1 MDTNT
6 ESNEAMPQDNGQ
18 YITPANSPEPQK
30 DPPKHHHKFRP
41 VLLLIIFVT
50 LIVFAQLGYKVAQ
63 LTISNPEKEKASRV
77 LSNEEVVRAY
87 TLQLVSKAV
96 ELKEGGSRD
105 QIIASMQTIVDERQK
120 ALKELLHTDPALF
133 LQSVQPNGFAD
144 QLPGEVSS
152 KTERQAKVSGKLAV
166 EIGDPI
172 EGLNGKNVHANAEY
186 NYSLVDSKGK
196 KSKIYFDTE
205 VDPKYYNQTITAEG
219 IQLGD
224 EYAAQTSA
232 ITATTTTSAAAPI
245 IKRVAVILFNFKT
258 NTAQPAS
265 KTAVSANYFGSS
277 NSVSSYYLD
286 TTFNQRGFTGDVYGY
301 YTIDNTPTTC
311 DYNAWSEAAKLKAQ
325 AANVDFSQYD
335 HVSYAFPYVTAC
347 SWGGMGQVG
356 GTTTWING
364 SPAQLFIVAH
374 EIGHNLGMTHAQGT
388 YCIDANKVI
397 VAQSDNCTIYEYGDS
412 FDVMGQTQGARHVA
426 GFRKLYLGSI
436 PATNIKTAT
445 TGEYT
450 LAPIEKATTETQ
462 VVRIPKDYDSTGK
475 ITAYYYIDFRQP
487 SGYDAYLPTDNA
499 VNGVMIKS
507 GPEWPQSGRT
517 QLLDA
522 TPGSP
527 GGLGDAA
534 LTAGKE
540 FYDAKRNIRITTK
553 SVSTAGATIVVNGT
567 AGATCVRS
575 QPSVTVQPTSQWGNP
590 GTTLNYVFTITNR
603 DSASCGEAMHY
614 LGLPGVPNFTLT
626 ANPWNMTLQPGET
639 RTITLSVKASLTV
652 PGGSYPISINAISGA
667 IQQSPV
673 VVPITFNVYDQSV
686 APPTVT
692 INKPTSGTRLTSKS
706 SLEAVAS
713 AATGRTITRMELYV
727 NNVLTSTVSNSTKLT
742 YSLNSKKVRATGSV
756 NLTVMAY
763 DSQNAVST
771 ATVTVMN

>member
-1 MDTNT
+1 
-6 ESNEAMPQDNGQ
+6 MPQDSGQ
-18 YITPANSPEPQK
+18 LTAPSSSPEPQK

-41 VLLLIIFVT
+41 ILLLLIFVI
-50 LIVFAQLGYKVAQ
+50 LIVFAQIGYKVAE
-63 LTISNPEKEKASRV
+63 LTISNPEKQKAPRM
-77 LSNEEVVRAY
+77 LSNEEMVRAY
-87 TLQLVSKAV
+87 TLQLVSKAT
-96 ELKEGGSRD
+96 ELKAGGSRD
-105 QIIASMQTIVDERQK
+105 QIVASMQTIADERQK
-120 ALKELLHTDPALF
+120 ALKELLHTDPGLF
-133 LQSVQPNGFAD
+133 LQLVQPNGFAD
-144 QLPGEVSS
+144 KIPSEVSS
-152 KTERQAKVSGKLAV
+152 KTERQAKVSGKLTV
-166 EIGDPI
+166 EIGDPLD
-172 EGLNGKNVHANAEY
+172 GLSGNNVHAKAEY

-196 KSKIYFDTE
+196 KSKIYFDSE
-205 VDPKYYNQTITAEG
+205 VDPKYYNQTVTAEG

-224 EYAAQTSA
+224 EYAAQTAA
-232 ITATTTTSAAAPI
+232 ITTTATTTSAAAPVV
-245 IKRVAVILFNFKT
+245 KRVAVILFNFKS

-265 KTAVSANYFGSS
+265 KSAVSANYFGTS
-277 NSVSSYYLD
+277 NSVNSYYLD

-311 DYNAWSEAAKLKAQ
+311 DYNAWSDAAKLKAQ
-325 AANVDFSQYD
+325 AANVDLSLYD
-335 HVSYAFPYVTAC
+335 HVSYAFPFVTAC

-364 SPAQLFIVAH
+364 YPAQLFITAH
-374 EIGHNLGMTHAQGT
+374 EIGHNLGMTHAQAT

-397 VAQSDNCTIYEYGDS
+397 VAQSDNCTVYEYGDA

-436 PATNIKTAT
+436 PATNIVTAT

-450 LAPIEKATTETQ
+450 LAPIEKVTTEKQ

-475 ITAYYYIDFRQP
+475 VTTYYYIDFRQP
-487 SGYDAYLPTDNA
+487 SGYDSYLSTDNA

-507 GPEWPQSGRT
+507 GPEWTQSGRT

-553 SVSTAGATIVVNGT
+553 SVTTAGATIVVNGA
-567 AGATCVRS
+567 AGTTCVRS

-590 GTTLNYVFTITNR
+590 GTALNYVFSITNR

-626 ANPWNMTLQPGET
+626 ASPTTVILQPGET
-639 RTITLSVKASLTV
+639 KTVTLTVKASATIV
-652 PGGSYPISINAISGA
+652 GGSYPISINAISGA

-686 APPTVT
+686 APPAV
-692 INKPTSGTRLTSKS
+692 IISKPISGTRLTSKS
-706 SLEAVAS
+706 SLEATAS
-713 AATGRTITRMELYV
+713 AATGRSITRMELYV
-727 NNVLTSTVSNSTKLT
+727 NNVLTTSVQNSTKLI
-742 YSLNSKKVRATGSV
+742 YSLNSRKLKATGTV

-771 ATVTVMN
+771 ATVTVTN